1 MQKKKDLAD
10 KLRSSG
16 LRPTKQR
23 LRLAE
28 HLFNRSKTF
37 HFTVENL
44 DRVINRKG
52 SDEKV
57 ALATIYNTVHAFEK
71 AGHLKEILLKE
82 DLKNSLIISDCEG
95 YEKELFL
102 DNDIVKHLKDT
113 TLLIETHDHVDINI
127 SNKLKSYFS
136 NSHKV
141 ESIYSLDDFSK
152 LKNYEFSCLK
162 DFDLRTKKEI
172 IFEGRGYIQ
181 EWLILYPKQSN

>member
-1 MQKKKDLAD
+1 MDKKKDLAD

-28 HLFNRSKTF
+28 YLFNRSKTF

-44 DRVINRKG
+44 NKVINKKG

-82 DLKNSLIISDCEG
+82 G
-95 YEKELFL
+95 R
-102 DNDIVKHLKDT
+102 
-113 TLLIETHDHVDINI
+113 
-127 SNKLKSYFS
+127 SYFDTNTTAHHHFYDS
-136 NSHKV
+136 DTNELIDIRFNEIEV
-141 ESIYSLDDFSK
+141 TK
-152 LKNYEFSCLK
+152 LPHPPKGKQIKDLEVVIGLK
-162 DFDLRTKKEI
+162 KI
-172 IFEGRGYIQ
+172 
-181 EWLILYPKQSN
+181 

>member
-1 MQKKKDLAD
+1 MDKKKDLAD

-44 DRVINRKG
+44 DKVINKKG

-71 AGHLKEILLKE
+71 AGHLKEILLK
-82 DLKNSLIISDCEG
+82 DG
-95 YEKELFL
+95 R
-102 DNDIVKHLKDT
+102 
-113 TLLIETHDHVDINI
+113 
-127 SNKLKSYFS
+127 SYFDT
-136 NSHKV
+136 NITSHHHFYDEENNELIDIEANNV
-141 ESIYSLDDFSK
+141 ELKKIY
-152 LKNYEFSCLK
+152 
-162 DFDLRTKKEI
+162 
-172 IFEGRGYIQ
+172 
-181 EWLILYPKQSN
+181 

>member
-1 MQKKKDLAD
+1 MDKKKDLAE

-28 HLFNRSKTF
+28 YLFNRSKTF

-44 DRVINRKG
+44 DKVINKKS

-82 DLKNSLIISDCEG
+82 GRSYFDTNISSHHHFYDEENNELIDIEANNIELKKFPTPPKGKSIKNVNVIINI
-95 YEKELFL
+95 
-102 DNDIVKHLKDT
+102 DNDTQNH
-113 TLLIETHDHVDINI
+113 
-127 SNKLKSYFS
+127 
-136 NSHKV
+136 
-141 ESIYSLDDFSK
+141 
-152 LKNYEFSCLK
+152 
-162 DFDLRTKKEI
+162 
-172 IFEGRGYIQ
+172 
-181 EWLILYPKQSN
+181 